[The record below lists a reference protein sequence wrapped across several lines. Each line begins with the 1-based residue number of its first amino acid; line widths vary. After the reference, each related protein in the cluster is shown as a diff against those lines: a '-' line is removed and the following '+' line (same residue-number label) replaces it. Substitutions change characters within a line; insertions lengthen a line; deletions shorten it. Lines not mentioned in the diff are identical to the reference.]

1 VKGKMLMELSFGLQ
15 LEPQFGY
22 TKDDVDQFANLIENS
37 KFDTI
42 WVSDH
47 MFLDTESQGK
57 SAFDALTLMTYLVT
71 KYSQLRVGSLV
82 LCNSYHHPALLAKK
96 VTTLDH
102 LSEGRIEIGYG
113 AGWKEVEYK
122 AYGIDFPSVKERLD
136 MLEEGLD
143 ILLKLWSEEEKP
155 SYSGKYYTITK
166 ALCFPKPYQK
176 PHPNLWIG
184 SMAGGNRMLR
194 IAAQYGDGIN
204 LAWAFSPER
213 CKTLFERLNKYC
225 IKYNRD
231 PSSVKRSLGFWV
243 RIYEDEDEM
252 EKGLIAEAEKRKISV
267 EEYKTRVKGA
277 LVGTKEQVT
286 QKLLEYKKVG
296 ITHYIFMVPY
306 EQEMKYLNMFNDEIL
321 SNVV

>member
-1 VKGKMLMELSFGLQ
+1 MKLSFGMQ

-22 TKDDVDQFANLIENS
+22 SKDDVDQFANLIENS

-47 MFLDTESQGK
+47 MFLDTESQG
-57 SAFDALTLMTYLVT
+57 SAFDAWTLMTYLVT
-71 KYSQLRVGSLV
+71 KYAKLRVGSLV
-82 LCNSYHHPALLAKK
+82 LCNSYHKPSLLAKK
-96 VTTLDH
+96 ITTLDH

-155 SYSGKYYTITK
+155 SYSGKYYSISE

-184 SMAGGNRMLR
+184 AIECS
-194 IAAQYGDGIN
+194 
-204 LAWAFSPER
+204 E
-213 CKTLFERLNKYC
+213 
-225 IKYNRD
+225 
-231 PSSVKRSLGFWV
+231 
-243 RIYEDEDEM
+243 
-252 EKGLIAEAEKRKISV
+252 
-267 EEYKTRVKGA
+267 
-277 LVGTKEQVT
+277 
-286 QKLLEYKKVG
+286 
-296 ITHYIFMVPY
+296 
-306 EQEMKYLNMFNDEIL
+306 
-321 SNVV
+321 